1 MPQIAEELVI
11 SPKTVEG
18 HKTRLMDKLQMHN
31 RTDLLRF
38 ALQSGITTDED
49 RFPSES
55 QS

>member
-49 RFPSES
+49 RFPSEVES
-55 QS
+55 